1 VILEL
6 LCHLTPP
13 HCERTRLTTE
23 RGFRF
28 ERTRDGITVSYD
40 RWEGN
45 VVLVPWSNVAGL
57 WVEPSQEQPLNE
69 RPSNT
74 GARRRSKS

>member
-13 HCERTRLTTE
+13 HCERTRLTTD
-23 RGFRF
+23 RGFSFVR
-28 ERTRDGITVSYD
+28 ERNGIIISFD
-40 RWEGN
+40 RWEGHT
-45 VVLVPWSNVAGL
+45 VLVPWSNVAGL
-57 WVEPSQEQPLNE
+57 WVAPDQEQPENE